1 MQKFFPNGVLI
12 EFPNVLVPCNVY
24 EQNMDQQFE
33 INVKGLTI
41 EVVKTSSCGLL
52 TLWGTPS
59 LLQFSLKNRSRSLS
73 ERVAAHTT
81 SSGPD
86 ESKEG
91 DGQGRSCRV
100 WVYGTFS
107 SSSSSFC
114 IESKTTPIHIPL
126 RDSPSASFTLC
137 FECDATQTVQRA
149 SCPAEK
155 KVAFGTEQ
163 KRRNKR

>member
-1 MQKFFPNGVLI
+1 M
-12 EFPNVLVPCNVY
+12 PCNVY

-107 SSSSSFC
+107 SSSSSSFC
-114 IESKTTPIHIPL
+114 IDRKRRRYIYRSGTHQCLVYSLLRMRRHPNSPTSVMSGGKES
-126 RDSPSASFTLC
+126 C
-137 FECDATQTVQRA
+137 VWNG
-149 SCPAEK
+149 AETK
-155 KVAFGTEQ
+155 EQ
-163 KRRNKR
+163 KMIVLIILELPQ